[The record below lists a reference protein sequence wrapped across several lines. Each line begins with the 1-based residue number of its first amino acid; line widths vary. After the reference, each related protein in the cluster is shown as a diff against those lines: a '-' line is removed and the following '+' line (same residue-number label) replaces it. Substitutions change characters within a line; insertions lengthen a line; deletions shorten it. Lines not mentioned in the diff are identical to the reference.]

1 MSAPAH
7 GSPAFKKAV
16 KESKTLKQQ
25 PNNDEML
32 ELYGYF
38 KIVQKEDIS
47 KAAKPGMFDLKG
59 KAKYSAWQKVV
70 DAKTTPDQADKKYV
84 EAVNKLKTKYGTQ

>member
-1 MSAPAH
+1 
-7 GSPAFKKAV
+7 
-16 KESKTLKQQ
+16 
-25 PNNDEML
+25 L
-32 ELYGYF
+32 EANRRSDN
-38 KIVQKEDIS
+38 VPQ
-47 KAAKPGMFDLKG
+47 G